1 MRLKGLFRYDR
12 LGDVMNYPRE
22 MWAGSPLENAIQ
34 PRRVVV
40 QNKEQYTNFVKAHNG
55 RMNVYTSVYDYDEFS
70 KDRGLEHT
78 VNIDRLFLDIDA
90 HGDESLDEALEDMR
104 VLHKWLTEN
113 NYKHSMA
120 FSGRGFYIFVYGKR
134 TWDLRRV
141 KAFFN
146 ICHDVCNKSPR
157 LDNRV
162 INTARLRRTQN
173 TYHMGAKLFSIN
185 LIRADLKKPLKEI
198 TELARKPRKQPTQFY
213 GSNLVQ
219 WPQVKEMEAAEIE
232 IDNVDSPG
240 DLPILPCLNAA
251 VMTHNPLHES
261 RHYLVQWYN
270 EFLSDLAVV
279 EKGLDCSPREVG
291 GDALVDITGI
301 ISGEIKKIASDE
313 DVWIDYDERIT
324 RQAVSYVVNKRYM
337 APSCQTLI
345 SKGYCI
351 GKCWRYPQGA
361 LE

>member
-185 LIRADLKKPLKEI
+185 LIRADLKKSLKEI

-291 GDALVDITGI
+291 GDALVDIIGI

>member
-12 LGDVMNYPRE
+12 LGDEMNYPRE

-291 GDALVDITGI
+291 GDALVDIIGI

>member
-1 MRLKGLFRYDR
+1 MRIKGLFRFNG
-12 LGDVMNYPRE
+12 LGDEMNYPRE

-291 GDALVDITGI
+291 GDALVDIIGI

>member
-1 MRLKGLFRYDR
+1 
-12 LGDVMNYPRE
+12 MNFPRE

-34 PRRVVV
+34 PRRIVV
-40 QNKEQYTNFVKAHNG
+40 QNKEKYSDFVKAHNG
-55 RMNVYTSVYDYDEFS
+55 RMNVYTSVYDYEEFS

-78 VNIDRLFLDIDA
+78 VVIDRLFLDIDA
-90 HGDESLDEALEDMR
+90 HGDESLDEAWNDMK
-104 VLHKWLTEN
+104 VLHKWLTVN
-113 NYKHSMA
+113 GYKHNMA

-134 TWDLRRV
+134 TFDLRRV

-146 ICHDVCNKSPR
+146 ICQDVCGKSPR

-173 TYHMGAKLFSIN
+173 SYHLGAKLFSIN
-185 LIRADLKKPLKEI
+185 LVRSDLNEELSVI
-198 TELARKPRKQPTQFY
+198 TNLAKKPRKQSPVWY
-213 GSNLVQ
+213 GETLVE
-219 WPQVKEMEAAEIE
+219 WPQVKEMEASEIE
-232 IDNVDSPG
+232 IDYVESPG
-240 DLPILPCLNAA
+240 DLPILPCLKAA

-270 EFLSDLAVV
+270 EFLSDLTVV
-279 EKGLDCSPREVG
+279 EKDLDCKPREIG
-291 GDALVDITGI
+291 GDALVDIISI
-301 ISGEIKKIASDE
+301 ITGEIKKIASNE
-313 DVWIDYDERIT
+313 DVWIDYDERKT
-324 RQAVSYVVNKRYM
+324 RSGVSYVVNKRYM

-345 SKGYCI
+345 SKAYCL

>member
-1 MRLKGLFRYDR
+1 
-12 LGDVMNYPRE
+12 

-34 PRRVVV
+34 PRRIVV
-40 QNKEQYTNFVKAHNG
+40 QNKEKYSDFVKAHNG
-55 RMNVYTSVYDYDEFS
+55 RMNVYTSVYDYEEFS

-78 VNIDRLFLDIDA
+78 VVIDRLFLDIDA
-90 HGDESLDEALEDMR
+90 HGDESLDEAWNDMK
-104 VLHKWLTEN
+104 VLHKWLTVN
-113 NYKHSMA
+113 GYKHNMA

-134 TWDLRRV
+134 TFDLRRV

-146 ICHDVCNKSPR
+146 ICQDVCGKSPR

-173 TYHMGAKLFSIN
+173 SYHLGAKLFSIN
-185 LIRADLKKPLKEI
+185 LVRSDLNEELSVI
-198 TELARKPRKQPTQFY
+198 TNLAKKPRKQSPVWY
-213 GSNLVQ
+213 GETLVE
-219 WPQVKEMEAAEIE
+219 WPQVKEMEASEIE
-232 IDNVDSPG
+232 IDYVESPG
-240 DLPILPCLNAA
+240 DLPILPCLKAA

-270 EFLSDLAVV
+270 EFLSDLTVV
-279 EKGLDCSPREVG
+279 EKDLNCKPREIG
-291 GDALVDITGI
+291 GDALVDIISI
-301 ISGEIKKIASDE
+301 ITGEIKKIASNE
-313 DVWIDYDERIT
+313 DVWIDYDERKT
-324 RQAVSYVVNKRYM
+324 RSGVSYVVNKRYM

-345 SKGYCI
+345 SKAYCL